1 MRHAKSSWEDNDK
14 KDYDC
19 PLNKRGKSDAPEM
32 GRYLKEIGML
42 PDRIISSPA
51 QRAKETVQ
59 LLAEAAGIANTK
71 IQWNEDLY
79 FNGANAYLESVRKV
93 TDSYNTVLIAGHNP
107 SVEQVIGFLGGGD
120 AASKVTTANI
130 ACFELSVEHWSD
142 VENSNCSF
150 KWLMRPKD
158 LG

>member
-14 KDYDC
+14 KDYDR

-32 GRYLKEIGML
+32 GRYLKEIDML

-51 QRAKETVQ
+51 RRAKETVL
-59 LLAEAAGIANTK
+59 LLAEAAGIAETE

-79 FNGANAYLESVRKV
+79 FSGANAYLESARQLSNNYS
-93 TDSYNTVLIAGHNP
+93 TILIAGHNP
-107 SVEQVIGFLGGGD
+107 SVEQVVKFLGGGD
-120 AASKVTTANI
+120 AASKITTANI
-130 ACFELSVEHWSD
+130 ACHELSVEHWSEID
-142 VENSNCSF
+142 DSNCSF

-158 LG
+158 LV